1 MRRPFLLLWQQKIHS
16 NLYQP
21 PPKNR
26 IMKQVIN
33 RWAPPTENHTTDY
46 VRFVARES
54 GLDIMDELDFNDKMT
69 MKKIISAMA
78 LYECG
83 EKISEKIIADA
94 IKLL

>member
-1 MRRPFLLLWQQKIHS
+1 VRRPFFLLLQQKAFRP
-16 NLYQP
+16 LPAAPQ
-21 PPKNR
+21 NR